1 MGARRDRKPDLR
13 GILQEALLDIE
24 RNVPMEIVCTFCG
37 GLAYAFP
44 QPQPKGRIVCPRC
57 SFNGA
62 AARVKAER
70 DARWEAIA
78 RARRD
83 GDEKRAE
90 QLHREFVAWMRSQ
103 PGRSA

>member
-1 MGARRDRKPDLR
+1 MAARRDRKPNMR
-13 GILQEALLDIE
+13 GILQELLRDID

-37 GLAYAFP
+37 GIAYAFP
-44 QPQPKGRIVCPRC
+44 QPQPKGRVVCPRC

-70 DARWEAIA
+70 DARWEVIA
-78 RARRD
+78 RARAD

-90 QLHREFVAWMRSQ
+90 QLHREFVAWMGTC
-103 PGRSA
+103 PGRAA